1 MKKQLISLFLLL
13 ALTTT
18 VQAAKADISATALPE
33 LSGAVNGSVTTSGA
47 KMDVKT
53 NAGTGTVSQF
63 DWSTFNVGKDA
74 QVNWVF
80 NGHSQTS
87 INRVLDTNMSQIYGK
102 LTSSC
107 GAAGCGYN
115 TTSKVIL
122 INPNGLLFGN
132 GSSVNLNSF
141 TAATNDIVGIKN
153 IKGMT
158 SSELTD
164 YGKYVNNNYTY
175 NKTISFRGSESA
187 PGSKIELNNS
197 KWDVDKSVAIL
208 AKDIKIKDS
217 AIRTTLGYN
226 GKTLDENG
234 NTVDGSFSNVR
245 LITSNGADFYYV
257 SNGDLPKAGIKSA
270 VNKTTKYNMDV
281 DNSEITSGYVSAYNN
296 GENLDSNINIKNSV
310 IKGTKLVRGESGDI
324 IIAANSKVN
333 VDKSQLLTQN
343 SSQSGAK
350 DKATGKVS
358 ITGGQEVNVVNG
370 SKIATAETTASD
382 PLNPVLLKSPYGNV
396 NVKNSDINSAGE
408 LAAYANNTLFENSA
422 LNYNKSDLYKEG
434 QVNNVTVKGTT
445 TITDRSSDKL
455 VLETNG
461 NLTLDNATVRKYQS
475 TSNNQKAIDLISAKD
490 VNIINASD
498 VTATTGAITANA
510 ANNVNVINS
519 KLTAKTTN

>member
-1 MKKQLISLFLLL
+1 MNDLKENKLI
-13 ALTTT
+13 
-18 VQAAKADISATALPE
+18 ITAE
-33 LSGAVNGSVTTSGA
+33 DGSKVEVN
-47 KMDVKT
+47 
-53 NAGTGTVSQF
+53 
-63 DWSTFNVGKDA
+63 
-74 QVNWVF
+74 
-80 NGHSQTS
+80 
-87 INRVLDTNMSQIYGK
+87 VLDIIDS
-102 LTSSC
+102 
-107 GAAGCGYN
+107 
-115 TTSKVIL
+115 
-122 INPNGLLFGN
+122 
-132 GSSVNLNSF
+132 
-141 TAATNDIVGIKN
+141 
-153 IKGMT
+153 
-158 SSELTD
+158 
-164 YGKYVNNNYTY
+164 YTY

-358 ITGGQEVNVVNG
+358 ITGGQEVNVVN
-370 SKIATAETTASD
+370 
-382 PLNPVLLKSPYGNV
+382 
-396 NVKNSDINSAGE
+396 
-408 LAAYANNTLFENSA
+408 
-422 LNYNKSDLYKEG
+422 
-434 QVNNVTVKGTT
+434 
-445 TITDRSSDKL
+445 
-455 VLETNG
+455 
-461 NLTLDNATVRKYQS
+461 
-475 TSNNQKAIDLISAKD
+475 
-490 VNIINASD
+490 
-498 VTATTGAITANA
+498 
-510 ANNVNVINS
+510 
-519 KLTAKTTN
+519 